1 MAFPKSPIRRP
12 YFNQSMHGGINS
24 TTENNRR
31 WQIFSFGEREGQLE
45 RLPLYR
51 TTNQCRGR
59 WQITQAQRA
68 KGFPASVYFGGHARS
83 LCLSDLSATLTLIG
97 CSVQWESLK
106 LPFTLPERENL
117 SATVGFGCWVDP
129 SMHGLIEVWPT
140 NRRFRERHKGVE
152 KSGRDE
158 IGSKSIIEVWFGRIF
173 EKFLILGDLRRLDSG
188 SVVWKCAT
196 FTLFKTYDFQFSRSL
211 SICLQ
216 TTPKPAIDTRSDHY
230 TRSLR

>member
-1 MAFPKSPIRRP
+1 MAFPKSPIHRP
-12 YFNQSMHGGINS
+12 YFNQSMHGRINS
-24 TTENNRR
+24 TTETNRR
-31 WQIFSFGEREGQLE
+31 WQIFPFGEGEGQLE

-68 KGFPASVYFGGHARS
+68 TS
-83 LCLSDLSATLTLIG
+83 TLIG
-97 CSVQWESLK
+97 CSVQWEPLK

-117 SATVGFGCWVDP
+117 SATVGFGCWVYP

-196 FTLFKTYDFQFSRSL
+196 FTSFKTYDFQFSRSL